1 MGDIISILQEIFM
14 GKENNTFKV
23 GLSEYKQRDAEIR
36 HPNNR
41 RVKKHKPQELR
52 ISELMRRPS
61 Y

>member
-1 MGDIISILQEIFM
+1 M

>member
-14 GKENNTFKV
+14 GKENDSMKV
-23 GLSEYKQRDAEIR
+23 GLSEYKNRQDTIR
-36 HPNNR
+36 HGQIR
-41 RVKKHKPQELR
+41 KVKKHKPQELR